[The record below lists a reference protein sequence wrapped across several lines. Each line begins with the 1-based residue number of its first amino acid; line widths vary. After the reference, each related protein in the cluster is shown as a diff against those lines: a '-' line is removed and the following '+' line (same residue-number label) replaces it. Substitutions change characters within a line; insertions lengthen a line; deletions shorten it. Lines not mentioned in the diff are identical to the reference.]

1 MRNLVGQQKSLL
13 KTART
18 LHKIVAAG
26 TLLILWGCEA
36 WKAARQELLRRIRT
50 DTSLQNK
57 EEEEEVVSAAFRGLA
72 NGTCIIKKQ
81 TAE

>member
-1 MRNLVGQQKSLL
+1 MRNLVGQQKALL

-26 TLLILWGCEA
+26 TLLILWGCET

-57 EEEEEVVSAAFRGLA
+57 EEEEVVSAAFRGLA

-81 TAE
+81 TAK